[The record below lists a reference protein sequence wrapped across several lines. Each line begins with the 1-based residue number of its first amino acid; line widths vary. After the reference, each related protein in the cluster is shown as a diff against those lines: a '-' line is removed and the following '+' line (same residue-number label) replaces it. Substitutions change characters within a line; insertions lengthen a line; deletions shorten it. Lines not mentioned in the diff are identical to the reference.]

1 MLQTQVNYWAY
12 MENKRHNLAQEE
24 QARNELTESIRHNV
38 IGESF
43 NRYNLAETKRH
54 NRVAEQQGFMSIA
67 EQRRS
72 HEANE
77 QIGRVNANTNRLQAN
92 IAATKMGFDNINTQ
106 YANRTNRMN
115 AYTNQAN
122 SLIREGEYILKK
134 KQYNLDEAALP
145 ARYIQALLPGLTSLS
160 NKGNSNVVRRVT
172 KTITKTKV
180 RKSK

>member
-12 MENKRHNLAQEE
+12 MENKRHNLATED
-24 QARNELTESIRHNV
+24 QARQELSERIRHSV
-38 IGESF
+38 IDESF
-43 NRYNLAETKRH
+43 NRYNLAELKRH
-54 NRVAEQQGFMSIA
+54 NKVAEQQGFMSIA

-72 HEANE
+72 HLANE
-77 QIGRVNANTNRLQAN
+77 KIGQVNANTNRLQAN
-92 IAATKMGFDNINTQ
+92 IAATKIGFDNINTQ

-145 ARYIQALLPGLTSLS
+145 ARYIQAILPSVTNLG
-160 NKGNSNVVRRVT
+160 KGETKVVR
-172 KTITKTKV
+172 KITKTKV
-180 RKSK
+180 RTKK